1 MVVGV
6 DETLD
11 QVVTTLQMNSD
22 EISICGVFYDG
33 LDQPLRGGR
42 DFGVS
47 GNIDDLIRFA
57 QQAELDHVILAVP
70 LKADDRLRTLA
81 SRLRQLPSEVLISV
95 EQIGKIGPVTSL
107 RHIGGLAMLEIIDQP
122 IKRWG
127 AVIKWLEDVILALL
141 VLAVTGPLLLMI
153 AVLIKWDSP
162 GPIFFTQ
169 DRHGF
174 NNKIIRVIKFR
185 TMYVDVEDRSGGR
198 RTVRGDPRV
207 TKVGR
212 ILRALS
218 LDELPQ
224 LFNVLKG
231 EMSLVGPRPHA
242 VAMKVGNS
250 RYCDAVAEYA
260 QRHRVKPGITGWAQI
275 NGFRGEVSSIEK
287 GSARVQYDLEYIK
300 QWSLWLDLK
309 ILALTVPAVLSAR
322 NAF

>member
-1 MVVGV
+1 MRIRVSGRFLVNYRRGTSNNSTNIDFAGSEVVGSQIFEAQVVVVGV

-127 AVIKWLEDVILALL
+127 PSL
-141 VLAVTGPLLLMI
+141 
-153 AVLIKWDSP
+153 
-162 GPIFFTQ
+162 
-169 DRHGF
+169 
-174 NNKIIRVIKFR
+174 
-185 TMYVDVEDRSGGR
+185 SGSK
-198 RTVRGDPRV
+198 T
-207 TKVGR
+207 
-212 ILRALS
+212 
-218 LDELPQ
+218 
-224 LFNVLKG
+224 
-231 EMSLVGPRPHA
+231 
-242 VAMKVGNS
+242 
-250 RYCDAVAEYA
+250 
-260 QRHRVKPGITGWAQI
+260 
-275 NGFRGEVSSIEK
+275 
-287 GSARVQYDLEYIK
+287 
-300 QWSLWLDLK
+300 
-309 ILALTVPAVLSAR
+309 
-322 NAF
+322 